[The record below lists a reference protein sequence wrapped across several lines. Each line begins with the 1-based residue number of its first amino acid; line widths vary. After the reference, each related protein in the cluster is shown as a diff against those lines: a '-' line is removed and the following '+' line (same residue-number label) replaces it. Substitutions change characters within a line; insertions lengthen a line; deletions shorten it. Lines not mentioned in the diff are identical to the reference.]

1 MKNLLISLSFAV
13 ISVSNLN
20 AQTNYHSPLGI
31 PLVLSSNF
39 GELRPNHFHMGVDFK
54 TNLKTGYRL
63 YAIEEGFVS
72 RIKVSPYGYGKVV
85 YIDHPNGMTSVY
97 AHISEFKGA
106 VDSIVKLTQEKEQ
119 NFEVEIFPKK
129 DEIKVERGEVFALSG
144 NSGSSTAPHLHF
156 EIRETITEHALNP
169 LMFGFD
175 IADNKEPELRGVKLY
190 SITKNGYRF
199 PGKELTK
206 LIVKGKYGYY
216 IGGDA
221 IEVPANYLTQSGGLG
236 LAFDVIDRLDGASNQ
251 CGLYGSY
258 LIIDGDTL
266 FSQAIDRIPFESTRY
281 VNCHKDYEAYNSL
294 RRKYHKS
301 FKTTEN
307 DLPIYGS
314 YGNGLINAK
323 PGQELNV
330 EYIAFDVKGNQSSIK
345 FTLKIAA
352 GEMSNEDV
360 LFTTKNQ
367 LHPQE
372 EYTYSS
378 ESAQLEFPKK
388 SVYEPIELNWA
399 KLDYSILSP
408 STPVNVPFTIKCK
421 VKGELDGKHYF
432 EVATGGSNRALE
444 IKYEDN
450 WAVAESKY
458 YGPYSLKRDETGPTV
473 YPVNFTNSTTF
484 ISKSTLVWKIT
495 DRGIGIKDYDLFI
508 DDQWHLLEY
517 ESKGDYITFSIPANF
532 SGTKNIR
539 IIATDACGNDTKWEK
554 EVTFK

>member
-1 MKNLLISLSFAV
+1 MRKIEHIGIAVKNLQE
-13 ISVSNLN
+13 SNL
-20 AQTNYHSPLGI
+20 LFEK
-31 PLVLSSNF
+31 LF
-39 GELRPNHFHMGVDFK
+39 GTPPYK
-54 TNLKTGYRL
+54 
-63 YAIEEGFVS
+63 EE
-72 RIKVSPYGYGKVV
+72 
-85 YIDHPNGMTSVY
+85 
-97 AHISEFKGA
+97 
-106 VDSIVKLTQEKEQ
+106 
-119 NFEVEIFPKK
+119 EVES
-129 DEIKVERGEVFALSG
+129 E
-144 NSGSSTAPHLHF
+144 
-156 EIRETITEHALNP
+156 
-169 LMFGFD
+169 
-175 IADNKEPELRGVKLY
+175 GVKT
-190 SITKNGYRF
+190 SFFMNG
-199 PGKELTK
+199 PNKIELLEATNPNSPIAK
-206 LIVKGKYGYY
+206 FLEKKGEG
-216 IGGDA
+216 I
-221 IEVPANYLTQSGGLG
+221 
-236 LAFDVIDRLDGASNQ
+236 
-251 CGLYGSY
+251 
-258 LIIDGDTL
+258 
-266 FSQAIDRIPFESTRY
+266 
-281 VNCHKDYEAYNSL
+281 H
-294 RRKYHKS
+294 H
-301 FKTTEN
+301 
-307 DLPIYGS
+307 
-314 YGNGLINAK
+314 
-323 PGQELNV
+323 
-330 EYIAFDVKGNQSSIK
+330 IAFDVKGNQSSIK

-539 IIATDACGNDTKWEK
+539 IIAADACGNETKWEK

>member
-1 MKNLLISLSFAV
+1 
-13 ISVSNLN
+13 
-20 AQTNYHSPLGI
+20 
-31 PLVLSSNF
+31 
-39 GELRPNHFHMGVDFK
+39 
-54 TNLKTGYRL
+54 
-63 YAIEEGFVS
+63 
-72 RIKVSPYGYGKVV
+72 
-85 YIDHPNGMTSVY
+85 
-97 AHISEFKGA
+97 
-106 VDSIVKLTQEKEQ
+106 
-119 NFEVEIFPKK
+119 
-129 DEIKVERGEVFALSG
+129 
-144 NSGSSTAPHLHF
+144 
-156 EIRETITEHALNP
+156 
-169 LMFGFD
+169 
-175 IADNKEPELRGVKLY
+175 VKLY

-508 DDQWHLLEY
+508 DEQWHLLEY

-539 IIATDACGNDTKWEK
+539 IIAADACGNETKWEK